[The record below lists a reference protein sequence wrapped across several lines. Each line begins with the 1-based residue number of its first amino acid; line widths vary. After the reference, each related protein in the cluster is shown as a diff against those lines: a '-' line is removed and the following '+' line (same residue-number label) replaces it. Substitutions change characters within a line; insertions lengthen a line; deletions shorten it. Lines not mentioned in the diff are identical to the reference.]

1 MATPDN
7 PAPDS
12 SVSDFPAPDSTVVE
26 FSVSDGLG
34 VIRLNRPEARNAI
47 DEAFGRDLHQ
57 AVQRCVGDETV
68 RAVLIRAEGPA
79 FTVGGDVAMF
89 ARTGPGD
96 LPARLRRLTATYHE
110 DLLTLDRLQVPVLA
124 AVHGAVAGGGLGL
137 IYVADLVLAA
147 EGTRFTAGFGGLGL
161 SGDGG
166 GTWFLP
172 RLVGMR
178 RAAEL
183 YFGQR
188 VLEADEAAAWGL
200 ITRVVREKDL
210 TAEAESAARQLA
222 AGPTRA
228 LGEIRTLLRRSP
240 GTSLGDQLLAETAA
254 LSRTVA
260 TRDAAHGIECFM
272 TKSRPEFRGW

>member
-1 MATPDN
+1 MP
-7 PAPDS
+7 
-12 SVSDFPAPDSTVVE
+12 VV
-26 FSVSDGLG
+26 
-34 VIRLNRPEARNAI
+34 
-47 DEAFGRDLHQ
+47 
-57 AVQRCVGDETV
+57 
-68 RAVLIRAEGPA
+68 
-79 FTVGGDVAMF
+79 
-89 ARTGPGD
+89 
-96 LPARLRRLTATYHE
+96 
-110 DLLTLDRLQVPVLA
+110 A

-137 IYVADLVLAA
+137 IYVADIVLAA

-183 YFGQR
+183 YFGRR
-188 VLEADEAAAWGL
+188 VLQADEAATWGL

-228 LGEIRTLLRRSP
+228 LAEIRTLLRRSP
-240 GTSLGDQLLAETAA
+240 DASLGDQLLAETAA
-254 LSRTVA
+254 QSRTVA

>member
-1 MATPDN
+1 MATPDS

-12 SVSDFPAPDSTVVE
+12 SGSDFPAPDSTVVE

-34 VIRLNRPEARNAI
+34 VIRLNRPQARNAI

-96 LPARLRRLTATYHE
+96 LPARLRWLTATYHE

-137 IYVADLVLAA
+137 IYVADIVLAA
-147 EGTRFTAGFGGLGL
+147 EGTRFAIGFAGLGV

-166 GTWFLP
+166 SSWFLP
-172 RLVGMR
+172 RLVGAR

-188 VLEADEAAAWGL
+188 VLDADEALEWGL
-200 ITRVVREKDL
+200 ITRIVPPHDL
-210 TAEAESAARQLA
+210 AAAAETAARQLA

-228 LGEIRTLLRRSP
+228 FGEIRTLLRGS
-240 GTSLGDQLLAETAA
+240 GQASLDDQLQAETAA
-254 LSRTVA
+254 LARTAA
-260 TRDAAHGIECFM
+260 TRDATHGIESFM
-272 TKSRPEFRGW
+272 AKSRPDFQGW

>member
-1 MATPDN
+1 MPEGVA
-7 PAPDS
+7 
-12 SVSDFPAPDSTVVE
+12 VE

-34 VIRLNRPEARNAI
+34 VIRLNRPQARNAI
-47 DEAFGRDLHQ
+47 DEAFVRDLHR
-57 AVQRCVGDETV
+57 AVGRCAGDQTV

-89 ARTGPGD
+89 GGTGPVE
-96 LPARLRRLTATYHE
+96 LPGTLRRLTTVYHE

-137 IYVADLVLAA
+137 IYVADIVIAA
-147 EGTRFTAGFGGLGL
+147 EGTRFATGFAGLGL

-166 GTWFLP
+166 SSWFLP
-172 RLVGMR
+172 RLVGAR

-188 VLEADEAAAWGL
+188 VLDADEALEWGL
-200 ITRVVREKDL
+200 ITRIVPPNNL
-210 TAEAESAARQLA
+210 TAVAETAARQLA

-228 LGEIRTLLRRSP
+228 LGEIRTLLRRS
-240 GTSLGDQLLAETAA
+240 GQASLADQLQAETAA
-254 LSRTVA
+254 LCRTAA
-260 TRDAAHGIECFM
+260 TWDAAHGIESFLG
-272 TKSRPEFRGW
+272 KARPDYQGR

>member
-1 MATPDN
+1 MTDPMTSA
-7 PAPDS
+7 
-12 SVSDFPAPDSTVVE
+12 VE
-26 FSVSDGLG
+26 FASADGLG
-34 VIRLNRPEARNAI
+34 VIRLNRPGNRNAI
-47 DEAFGRDLHQ
+47 DPAFVDDLHE
-57 AVQRCVGDETV
+57 AVQRCAADETL
-68 RAVLIRAEGPA
+68 RALLIRAEGPA
-79 FTVGGDVAMF
+79 FTVGGDVAML
-89 ARTGPGD
+89 ARTGPGE
-96 LPARLRRLTATYHE
+96 LPATLRRMTTSYHAA
-110 DLLTLDRLQVPVLA
+110 LQLLDRLPVPVVA

>member
-1 MATPDN
+1 MTGPHHAGAVDY
-7 PAPDS
+7 AS
-12 SVSDFPAPDSTVVE
+12 A
-26 FSVSDGLG
+26 DGLG
-34 VIRLNRPEARNAI
+34 VIRLNRPQARNAI
-47 DEAFGRDLHQ
+47 DPAFVDDLHE
-57 AVQRCVGDETV
+57 AVQRCAADETL
-68 RAVLIRAEGPA
+68 RALLIRAEGPS
-79 FTVGGDVAMF
+79 FTVGGDVAMLAQDRTRRT
-89 ARTGPGD
+89 ARDAAPD
-96 LPARLRRLTATYHE
+96 HHQLPRQPCRSWTACQSRWST
-110 DLLTLDRLQVPVLA
+110 

-137 IYVADLVLAA
+137 IYVANIVLAA

-188 VLEADEAAAWGL
+188 VLQADEAAAWGL

-228 LGEIRTLLRRSP
+228 LAEIRTLLRRSP
-240 GTSLGDQLLAETAA
+240 DASLGDQLLGRDRRA
-254 LSRTVA
+254 SRTVA

>member
-1 MATPDN
+1 MATADN

-12 SVSDFPAPDSTVVE
+12 SVSDFPAPDSAVVE

-96 LPARLRRLTATYHE
+96 LPAKLRRLTTIYHE

-137 IYVADLVLAA
+137 IYVADIVLAA
-147 EGTRFTAGFGGLGL
+147 EGTRFATGFAGLGV

-166 GTWFLP
+166 SSWFLP
-172 RLVGMR
+172 RLVGAR

-188 VLEADEAAAWGL
+188 VLDADEALEWGL
-200 ITRVVREKDL
+200 ITRIVPPHDL
-210 TAEAESAARQLA
+210 AAAAEAAARQLA

-228 LGEIRTLLRRSP
+228 FGEIRTLLRGS
-240 GTSLGDQLLAETAA
+240 GQASLDDQLQAETAA
-254 LSRTVA
+254 LARTAA
-260 TRDAAHGIECFM
+260 TRDATHGIESFM
-272 TKSRPEFRGW
+272 AKSRPDFQGW